1 MKNIVLAAVAAV
13 TLLTIMATV
22 TVRQPEEQQNLT
34 FSLKDDECTETMKAE
49 CAIDIERTA
58 KNCAKA
64 FATEGAGIISDIKCL
79 KDLKADKAKC
89 WPCLCEE
96 AKEKGWHNLDC

>member
-1 MKNIVLAAVAAV
+1 MKAPLLALASILALAAVFSISQADTPSSPQL
-13 TLLTIMATV
+13 TLH
-22 TVRQPEEQQNLT
+22 EE
-34 FSLKDDECTETMKAE
+34 DCTEKMQAE
-49 CAIDIERTA
+49 CALDLERTA

-64 FATEGAGIISDIKCL
+64 FASEGTGIISDIKCL